1 MKDELSALI
10 RACADQLLCE
20 THPLTCALR
29 DGDYDALQG
38 KIIQILNAS
47 EDPMSVQTALA
58 RLEEELT
65 A

>member
-10 RACADQLLCE
+10 RACADRLLCE
-20 THPLTCALR
+20 THPNVCAIR
-29 DGDYDALQG
+29 DGNYPELET
-38 KIIQILNAS
+38 KVIQTLNAS

-58 RLEEELT
+58 LLEEEL